1 MSALGLDKLTLNIT
15 SNNNGSK
22 SSISNNNNNV
32 LMANTQAKQIPIGFH
47 KQQQRKQI
55 STHHYPNWQT

>member
-15 SNNNGSK
+15 SNNGSK
-22 SSISNNNNNV
+22 SSISNNNNV
-32 LMANTQAKQIPIGFH
+32 LMSNTQAKQIPIGFH